1 MKNPKRSRLL
11 TVVLMVLLFA
21 LAPFGAKS
29 AQAAQKTVTVPP
41 AVRVSTKI
49 KSETKVEVR
58 WTKAKGASGYLLI
71 EKQVK
76 NGKTTIKQTTT
87 SGRKLKRSYEEG
99 IHYYYQVRAYKRSGK
114 KKIYSVVSNT
124 AELYIPKTVS
134 SLIVKKYEDDSAILQ
149 WEPLDDAVGYRVY
162 LYNPAGSKKYEAVGD
177 TQDTWYKLTGLTKGI
192 TYQAV
197 IRPIQKSGS
206 GSALGASSNIAK
218 IKISPV
224 LIPTVHGRYWKAT
237 VKTNTTA
244 TVIGSGKKVTLKKG
258 TALITASRSKNTV
271 AARISGNPDDSTA
284 LLVNVSGRALSF
296 GSLAITSPKYIY
308 TTEQNESFVNAKGLS
323 SKTDW
328 LVVINQFT
336 CTVTVFKGRQG
347 NWTQMRSISCV
358 VGEHGRTPTGKFR
371 IIKKSGSK
379 TWFTWSSALDGGNA
393 FHGYVDRHRRG
404 AHSHGCVRMS
414 GSDCSYIARN
424 VPTGSTVFSF

>member
-1 MKNPKRSRLL
+1 
-11 TVVLMVLLFA
+11 MVLLFA

-29 AQAAQKTVTVPP
+29 AQAAKKAVTPPP
-41 AVRVSTKI
+41 AVKVSTKI
-49 KSETKVEVR
+49 KTETKVEVS
-58 WTKAKGASGYLLI
+58 WTKSKGASGYVLI

-76 NGKTTIKQTTT
+76 NGKTTTTQVTT

-114 KKIYSVVSNT
+114 NKVYSVVSNV

-134 SLIVKKYEDDSAILQ
+134 SLVVKQYEGNAATLV
-149 WEPLDDAVGYRVY
+149 WEPLDDAAGYRVY
-162 LYNPAGSKKYEAVGD
+162 LYNPAGSKKYEVVGE
-177 TQDTWYKLTGLTKGI
+177 TQKNWFQVTGLTKGI

-197 IRPIQKSGS
+197 IRPIQKSG
-206 GSALGASSNIAK
+206 GKTTLGETSNVAK
-218 IKISPV
+218 IKITTI

-237 VKTNTTA
+237 VKSNTTA
-244 TVIGSGKKVTLKKG
+244 TVVGTGKKITLKKG
-258 TALITASRSKNTV
+258 TALVTSGRTKGTVTARV
-271 AARISGNPDDSTA
+271 SGNPDDSNA
-284 LLVNVSGRALSF
+284 LLVSVSGRALRF
-296 GSLAITSPKYIY
+296 GNLATTSAKYIY
-308 TTEQNESFVNAKGLS
+308 TQEQNESFVNAKGLS

-336 CTVTVFKGRQG
+336 CTVTVYKGRQG

-358 VGEHGRTPTGKFR
+358 VGELGRTPTGKFR